1 MIEKRLKTI
10 NGKIFVKIPD
20 HLNELTI
27 GQMMELQERPL
38 LNDLEAISIL
48 SGNSLDELKNAT
60 NMDAFSI
67 FNDCVL
73 SLTNQIKYLYDCDAI
88 PNKITFFTGKC
99 SIKVSVIKNL
109 SVEPVGA
116 FMAAREIIADEIN
129 EYISQHGV
137 GSLKENFNPSLKAC
151 CQVLAHYF
159 FSKVTGKN
167 YNEYEAEEF
176 CNEIKKLRVTEAL
189 PIAKHFFTCYPN
201 LSRQKTNFFRQFLQ
215 FWKNAQAYNP
225 LRSLNTLTP

>member
-1 MIEKRLKTI
+1 
-10 NGKIFVKIPD
+10 
-20 HLNELTI
+20 
-27 GQMMELQERPL
+27 
-38 LNDLEAISIL
+38 
-48 SGNSLDELKNAT
+48 
-60 NMDAFSI
+60 
-67 FNDCVL
+67 
-73 SLTNQIKYLYDCDAI
+73 
-88 PNKITFFTGKC
+88 
-99 SIKVSVIKNL
+99 
-109 SVEPVGA
+109 
-116 FMAAREIIADEIN
+116 MAAREIIADEIN